1 MNDVK
6 EYSIFNLS
14 NPYSNNLKIPIELKC
29 MIALTMLW
37 RDLCCDDIFEMSSIP
52 ISSCNKIYR
61 QFIKGLTE
69 KLHSKNVYVPK
80 DEELKSILKLFEM

>member
-6 EYSIFNLS
+6 KSNIFHLS

-29 MIALTMLW
+29 MVALRMLG
-37 RDLCCDDIFEMSSIP
+37 RDLCCDDVFEMSSIP

-61 QFIKGLTE
+61 QFKY
-69 KLHSKNVYVPK
+69 VYIPK
-80 DEELKSILKLFEM
+80 DEELKSIFKII